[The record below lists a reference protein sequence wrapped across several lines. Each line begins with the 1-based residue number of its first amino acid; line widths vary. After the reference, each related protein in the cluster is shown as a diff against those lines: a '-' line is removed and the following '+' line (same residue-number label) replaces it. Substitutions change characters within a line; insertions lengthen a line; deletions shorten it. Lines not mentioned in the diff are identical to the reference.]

1 MRKGSKLSM
10 GTRRWQSIQERKMLR
25 KFYEFQKNSV
35 AKNCP
40 KKSSNKYSS
49 NESIIQI
56 LKTLWKMISKI
67 LHRF

>member
-10 GTRRWQSIQERKMLR
+10 GTRRWQAIQERKMLR

-35 AKNCP
+35 AKNRP